1 MRTANLTTK
10 RFRELLVKLAV
21 KGVNQAEV
29 GRRIGTGSQFV
40 SDLKHGRRIMNELVA
55 RRLGEEFGVDYEF
68 LLGRTSTMAPPRVGN
83 DVPVVSLLIEGDPR
97 KHLRWDG
104 STLELFGPAAALVA
118 NSTFPYALRC
128 PVDDRSGRI
137 RQGDLVLISQSAS
150 TTAEISVVNNDGL
163 WLARRPQAGRDWK
176 RIDDNRAIPGA
187 SPAVG
192 HCLAILWGLL
202 LKDP

>member
-1 MRTANLTTK
+1 MPPADLTTK

-55 RRLGEEFGVDYEF
+55 RRLGEEFDFDYEF
-68 LLGRTSTMAPPRVGN
+68 LLGRTSKMARPRVGD

-97 KHLRWDG
+97 KSRRWDG
-104 STLELFGPAAALVA
+104 STLELTGPAAQLVA

-128 PVDDRSGRI
+128 PVDDRNGRI
-137 RQGDLVLISQSAS
+137 RQGDVVLISQSAS
-150 TTAEISVVNNDGL
+150 TTAEISVVNHNDEL
-163 WLARRPQAGRDWK
+163 WLARRPQAGA
-176 RIDDNRAIPGA
+176 IGSGSTTTAPYQGRARPSATVLPSYGD
-187 SPAVG
+187 
-192 HCLAILWGLL
+192 CC
-202 LKDP
+202 